1 MISKITSEF
10 LLLFI
15 LVYSVLLIVIKSQY
29 DTYTLLFNVLTFII
43 WAKFLKIKCN
53 HLRKKCIISFAVVLI
68 LNLIFFDIKSNKII
82 LHEENNPKQ

>member
-15 LVYSVLLIVIKSQY
+15 LVYSILLIVIKSQY
-29 DTYTLLFNVLTFII
+29 DTYTQVFNVLTFII

-53 HLRKKCIISFAVVLI
+53 HLRKKFIISFAVVLI

-82 LHEENNPKQ
+82 LHEERNL